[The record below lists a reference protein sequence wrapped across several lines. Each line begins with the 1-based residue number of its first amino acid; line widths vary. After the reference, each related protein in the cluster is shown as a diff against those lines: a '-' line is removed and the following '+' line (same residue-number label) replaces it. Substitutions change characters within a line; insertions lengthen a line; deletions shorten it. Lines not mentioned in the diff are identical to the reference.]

1 LRSEASLLKAPPDW
15 RVIDFISDLHLQA
28 AQPQTFDAWAHYLR
42 TTRADAVFMLGD
54 LFEAWVG
61 DDVLPSTGAGAGA
74 AFEARCVGVMRDFGS
89 RRALFVMHGN
99 RDFLMGQALMQRASA
114 TLLDDPSVLAFG
126 GQRWLLSHGDA
137 LCLADT
143 DYQAFRHTVR
153 SAAWQQEF
161 LAKPLAER
169 QQIARHLRA
178 QSQALQRTRLDAGH
192 NPLQDYADVDS
203 DAAAAWLGDAQ
214 ATHLIHGHT
223 HRPGDHPL
231 GHVQGQAL
239 RRSVLTDWDLA
250 AQPPRSGVLRLS
262 LEGNANAGVQVSRI
276 AASAA

>member
-1 LRSEASLLKAPPDW
+1 
-15 RVIDFISDLHLQA
+15 VVDFISDLHLQA
-28 AQPQTFDAWAHYLR
+28 AELHTFEAWASYLR
-42 TTRADAVFMLGD
+42 NTRADAVFMLGD

-61 DDVLPSTGAGAGA
+61 DDVVPPTGSGAGAE
-74 AFEARCVGVMRDFGS
+74 FEARCVDVMRDFGS
-89 RRALFVMHGN
+89 QRALFVMHGN
-99 RDFLMGQALMQRASA
+99 RDFLMGQALMQCASA
-114 TLLDDPSVLAFG
+114 TLLDDPCMLAFG

-143 DYQAFRHTVR
+143 DYQAFRRTVR
-153 SAAWQQEF
+153 SADWQQEF

-178 QSQALQRTRLDAGH
+178 QSQALQRARLAAGH
-192 NPLQDYADVDS
+192 DPLQDYADVDS

-223 HRPGDHPL
+223 HRPGDHL
-231 GHVQGQAL
+231 IRHVQGQAL
-239 RRSVLTDWDLA
+239 RRSVLTDWDHA

-262 LEGNANAGVQVSRI
+262 LEGNANAGVQISRI
-276 AASAA
+276 AVSAA

>member
-1 LRSEASLLKAPPDW
+1 
-15 RVIDFISDLHLQA
+15 VVDFISDLHLQA
-28 AQPQTFDAWAHYLR
+28 AEPHTFEAWAHYLR
-42 TTRADAVFMLGD
+42 NTRADAVFILGD

-61 DDVLPSTGAGAGA
+61 DDVVPSAGSGASAE
-74 AFEARCVGVMRDFGS
+74 FEAQCVDVMRDFGS

-99 RDFLMGQALMQRASA
+99 RDFLMGQALMQCASA
-114 TLLDDPSVLAFG
+114 TLLDDPCALAFG

-143 DYQAFRHTVR
+143 DYQAFRRTVR
-153 SAAWQQEF
+153 GAAWRQEF

-169 QQIARHLRA
+169 QQIARHLRV
-178 QSQALQRTRLDAGH
+178 QSQALQRARQDAGH
-192 NPLQDYADVDS
+192 HLLQDYADVDS
-203 DAAAAWLGDAQ
+203 DAATAWLNDAQ

-223 HRPGDHPL
+223 HRAGDHSL
-231 GHVQGQAL
+231 GHEQGQAL

-250 AQPPRSGVLRLS
+250 AKPPRSGVLRLS
-262 LEGNANAGVQVSRI
+262 LESNAKVQISRI